1 MGHFHINL
9 IYFRIVESG
18 VDFDVAENALNLFYR
33 HSFVYGHCG
42 EGSAEFVWVNLV
54 QSNAFA
60 YCSETDF
67 NSAYCQSVI
76 RIGQRDEKSR
86 VCVCPAVKIL
96 LQVNLGSGIEID
108 FALLVA
114 FSEDYIH

>member
-67 NSAYCQSVI
+67 NSADCQSVVWA
-76 RIGQRDEKSR
+76 GQ
-86 VCVCPAVKIL
+86 
-96 LQVNLGSGIEID
+96 
-108 FALLVA
+108 
-114 FSEDYIH
+114 